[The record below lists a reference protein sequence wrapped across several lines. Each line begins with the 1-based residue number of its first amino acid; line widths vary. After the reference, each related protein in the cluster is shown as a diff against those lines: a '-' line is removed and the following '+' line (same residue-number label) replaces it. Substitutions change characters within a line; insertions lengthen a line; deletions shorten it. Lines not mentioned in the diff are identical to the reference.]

1 MAVKPMRHPKRVR
14 PVELQRRSTKTSGL
28 HSSTPPRVAVNGPG
42 TMFCTTLQRV
52 KKVSFDKEALMT
64 DVYRSNNPSTIN
76 PPRQVVI
83 PVEEFPS
90 PEFIRVSTARAIM
103 NAQQ

>member
-1 MAVKPMRHPKRVR
+1 MAVGTVRHPKRVR
-14 PVELQRRSTKTSGL
+14 PVELQRRSTKT
-28 HSSTPPRVAVNGPG
+28 
-42 TMFCTTLQRV
+42 MFCTTLQRV
-52 KKVSFDKEALMT
+52 EKVSLDKEALMT
-64 DVYRSNNPSTIN
+64 DVYRSTNPSTIN

-103 NAQQ
+103 NAQQLFCEVFGSADESDELN